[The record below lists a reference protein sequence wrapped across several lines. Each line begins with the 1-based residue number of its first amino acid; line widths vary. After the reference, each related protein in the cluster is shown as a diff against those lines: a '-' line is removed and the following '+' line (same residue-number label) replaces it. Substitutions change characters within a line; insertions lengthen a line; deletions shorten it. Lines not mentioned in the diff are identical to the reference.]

1 MRVMEWTLA
10 ALSVEH
16 RNYITIAVLTVLL
29 IGLYVFSKYGK
40 KESDARADR
49 LEKQYKV
56 MTPSLLSSVPDEALT
71 EAVVANV
78 FAKLDKHRPDLYT
91 ELPKMSPGRCA
102 VTAAWLVDKEV
113 NAADFE
119 TLFAS
124 PSSVLVELAADGM
137 ERLEAPACAAA
148 VRAAMVAAD
157 DAVRAE
163 CHADYVEAREKEMLE
178 QKMIDY
184 IRTFTGEFL
193 DTEEEA

>member
-1 MRVMEWTLA
+1 MEWTLA

-29 IGLYVFSKYGK
+29 IGLYLFSKYGRT
-40 KESDARADR
+40 ESDARADR

-56 MTPSLLSSVPDEALT
+56 MTPELLASVPDEELA

-113 NAADFE
+113 NATDFE

-124 PSSVLVELAADGM
+124 PSGALTELAADGM
-137 ERLEAPACAAA
+137 DRLQASACAAA
-148 VRAAMVAAD
+148 D
-157 DAVRAE
+157 DAARAE
-163 CHADYVEAREKEMLE
+163 CHADYVEAREQEMLE

>member
-1 MRVMEWTLA
+1 MSVMEWTLA

-29 IGLYVFSKYGK
+29 IGLYLFSKYGK
-40 KESDARADR
+40 TESDARADR

-56 MTPSLLSSVPDEALT
+56 MTPELLASVPDEELA

-113 NAADFE
+113 NATDFE

-124 PSSVLVELAADGM
+124 PSGVLAELAADGM
-137 ERLEAPACAAA
+137 DRLQAPACAAA
-148 VRAAMVAAD
+148 VRAALVAAD
-157 DAVRAE
+157 DAARAE
-163 CHADYVEAREKEMLE
+163 CHADYVEAREQEMLE